1 MHFHILP
8 YRHGKFPH
16 LHRSKASD
24 PVAGGRKDG
33 EAGGKGGKLRA
44 RKKRKDRVKGSKKW
58 ELE

>member
-33 EAGGKGGKLRA
+33 GAGGKGGKLRA
-44 RKKRKDRVKGSKKW
+44 RKKRKDRVKGSKK
-58 ELE
+58 